1 MSVFGTIFLKK
12 QTCSNCK
19 QRSNPIARRGN
30 WEVIGK
36 MGSASVIKC
45 TNCGAGLVMGLI
57 SDSYI
62 SPSGMKKMEAERD
75 RTIGQS

>member
-12 QTCSNCK
+12 QTCPNCK

-30 WEVIGK
+30 WEVNGR
-36 MGSASVIKC
+36 MGSASIIKC

-57 SDSYI
+57 SDRCI
-62 SPSGMKKMEAERD
+62 SPSEMKRMEAERD
-75 RTIGQS
+75 RIIG